1 MIQAAFS
8 AGLVA
13 RLGGRH
19 TAATAR
25 PATVVRA
32 VRLAAVTRDTDRKQ
46 LVTGVAGLLA
56 KRGVHGAAGNDCRGH
71 WTPVP
76 IRGTTEGDYLV
87 VPRSSRWSRG
97 PGGSVRVPTS
107 SRSPQRTSARRARPR
122 LGLRRS
128 GRVAHSTGGRPGLF
142 EATSPVRFKPPPSS
156 ASLGTTAPASRPAPS
171 TEIQISALIPARPQ
185 GGPGRLQAVGF
196 FGVGR
201 RIVFSGLVPRTAEK
215 PRIPTNG
222 RRVGHVSGDP
232 TDNSSCCAFTA
243 AESCR
248 RRRSPTR
255 LRIVAPRMRALPPRS
270 HV

>member
-171 TEIQISALIPARPQ
+171 TEIQISALIPARPHTQ
-185 GGPGRLQAVGF
+185 P
-196 FGVGR
+196 
-201 RIVFSGLVPRTAEK
+201 I
-215 PRIPTNG
+215 
-222 RRVGHVSGDP
+222 
-232 TDNSSCCAFTA
+232 
-243 AESCR
+243 
-248 RRRSPTR
+248 
-255 LRIVAPRMRALPPRS
+255 
-270 HV
+270 

>member
-185 GGPGRLQAVGF
+185 EFRGLTIGVHPRRLTIAPA
-196 FGVGR
+196 GVGCSAMLGR
-201 RIVFSGLVPRTAEK
+201 WFVSARLSQPFGTAVPEVRECHAIDEEE
-215 PRIPTNG
+215 PEASDEQG
-222 RRVGHVSGDP
+222 
-232 TDNSSCCAFTA
+232 
-243 AESCR
+243 
-248 RRRSPTR
+248 
-255 LRIVAPRMRALPPRS
+255 
-270 HV
+270 